1 MKFLIIQ
8 TAFIGDVVLATPM
21 AEALA
26 QLDNAKV
33 HFLVRKGNESL
44 LENNP
49 FIDRVW
55 IWNKQQNK
63 LWNLDQL
70 GNKIRREKFDCIIN
84 LQRFASTG
92 FLTWRSGA
100 LKKIGFQ
107 ENPFS
112 FCFSSKFKHEVN
124 NGLHEVNRNL
134 ELLREFVPGDFPPR
148 LFPSAQNFEAV
159 TEFKSKPYVCVAPSS
174 VWFTKQW
181 PKENFIQLV
190 SELAKKHHVFLLG
203 AKGDFDLCEE
213 VRGVENFN
221 ATNLCGKLN
230 FLESAALMRD
240 AAMNFV
246 NDSAP
251 MHFASAMNAPT
262 TAFFCST
269 IPEFGFGPLSDRSR
283 IVESNENLACRPC
296 GLHGKKSCPL
306 GHFKC
311 GESSHEQIQ
320 ILVQC

>member
-21 AEALA
+21 AEALV
-26 QLDNAKV
+26 QLDHAEI

-49 FIDRVW
+49 FIHRVW
-55 IWNKQQNK
+55 IWNKSQNK
-63 LWNLDQL
+63 LGNLFKL
-70 GNKIRREKFDCIIN
+70 SAEIRKEKFDCVLN
-84 LQRFASTG
+84 LQRFASSG
-92 FLTWRSGA
+92 FLTFRSGA
-100 LKKIGFQ
+100 VKKIGFQ

-112 FCFSSKFKHEVN
+112 FCFTSKFNHEVN
-124 NGLHEVNRNL
+124 NGQHEVLRNL
-134 ELLREFVPGDFPPR
+134 ELIRAFVPGDFPPR
-148 LFPSAQNFEAV
+148 LFPSVLDFQNVAHY
-159 TEFKSKPYVCVAPSS
+159 KKQSYVCVAPSS

-181 PKENFIQLV
+181 PKENYIQLV
-190 SELAKKHHVFLLG
+190 SELTKKHHVFLLG
-203 AKGDFDLCEE
+203 AKSDFVLCEE
-213 VRGVENFN
+213 VIGKTTSKS
-221 ATNLCGKLN
+221 TNLCGQLS

-269 IPEFGFGPLSDRSR
+269 IPEFGFGPLSERSR
-283 IVESNENLACRPC
+283 IVESSEDLACRPC
-296 GLHGKKSCPL
+296 GLHGKKACPQ

-311 GESSHEQIQ
+311 GITSSEQIEM
-320 ILVQC
+320 LVQC

>member
-8 TAFIGDVVLATPM
+8 TAFIGDVVLATPI

-26 QLDNAKV
+26 QLDKTEV

-63 LWNLDQL
+63 LRNLFQL
-70 GNKIRREKFDCIIN
+70 GNEIRNEKFDCVIN
-84 LQRFASTG
+84 LQRFGSTG

-112 FCFSSKFKHEVN
+112 FCFTSKFKHEVN
-124 NGLHEVNRNL
+124 NGHHEVNRNL

-148 LFPSAQNFEAV
+148 LFPSVKNFETVA
-159 TEFKSKPYVCVAPSS
+159 EFKSKPYVCVAPSS

-181 PKENFIQLV
+181 PKANFIQLV
-190 SELAKKHHVFLLG
+190 KELSKKHHVFLLG
-203 AKGDFDLCEE
+203 AKSDFDLCEE
-213 VRGVENFN
+213 VRGVDNLN
-221 ATNLCGKLN
+221 TTNLCGKLS

-269 IPEFGFGPLSDRSR
+269 IPEFGFGPLSEFSR
-283 IVESNENLACRPC
+283 IVEASEELACRPC
-296 GLHGKKSCPL
+296 GLHGKKACPL

-311 GESSHEQIQ
+311 GESSDEQIDR
-320 ILVQC
+320 LAQC

>member
-8 TAFIGDVVLATPM
+8 TAFIGDVVLATPI

-26 QLDNAKV
+26 QLDKTEV

-63 LWNLDQL
+63 LRNLFQL
-70 GNKIRREKFDCIIN
+70 GNEIRNEKFDCVIN
-84 LQRFASTG
+84 LQRFGSTG

-112 FCFSSKFKHEVN
+112 FCFTSKFKHEVN
-124 NGLHEVNRNL
+124 NGHHEVNRNL

-148 LFPSAQNFEAV
+148 LFPSVKNFETVA
-159 TEFKSKPYVCVAPSS
+159 EFKSKPYVCVAPSS

-181 PKENFIQLV
+181 PKANFIQLV
-190 SELAKKHHVFLLG
+190 KELSKKHHVFLLG
-203 AKGDFDLCEE
+203 AKSDFDLCEE
-213 VRGVENFN
+213 VRGVDNLN
-221 ATNLCGKLN
+221 TTNLCGKLS

-269 IPEFGFGPLSDRSR
+269 IPEFGFGPLSEFSR
-283 IVESNENLACRPC
+283 IVEASEELACRPC
-296 GLHGKKSCPL
+296 GLHGKKACPL

-311 GESSHEQIQ
+311 GESSDEQIER
-320 ILVQC
+320 LAQC

>member
-8 TAFIGDVVLATPM
+8 TAFIGDVVLATAM

-26 QLDNAKV
+26 QLDKAEV

-63 LWNLDQL
+63 LRNLFQL
-70 GNKIRREKFDCIIN
+70 GNEIRNEKFDCVIN

-112 FCFSSKFKHEVN
+112 FCFSSKFNHEVN

-134 ELLREFVPGDFPPR
+134 ELLREFIPGDFPPR
-148 LFPSAQNFEAV
+148 LFPSTKNFEKVA
-159 TEFKSKPYVCVAPSS
+159 EYKIKPYVCVAPSS

-181 PKENFIQLV
+181 PKKNFIQLV
-190 SELAKKHHVFLLG
+190 KELSNKHHVFLLG
-203 AKGDFDLCEE
+203 AKADFDLCEE
-213 VRGVENFN
+213 VRGAENSN
-221 ATNLCGKLN
+221 ATNLCGKLS

-240 AAMNFV
+240 ATMNFV

-269 IPEFGFGPLSDRSR
+269 IPEFGFGPLSERSR
-283 IVESNENLACRPC
+283 IVESVDNLACRPC

-311 GESSHEQIQ
+311 GESSQERIE
-320 ILVQC
+320 ILAQC

>member
-8 TAFIGDVVLATPM
+8 TAFIGDVVLATAI

-26 QLDNAKV
+26 QLDKAEV

-49 FIDRVW
+49 FIDRIW

-63 LWNLDQL
+63 LRNLFQL
-70 GNKIRREKFDCIIN
+70 GNEIRNEKFDCVIN

-112 FCFSSKFKHEVN
+112 FCFSTKFKHEVN

-148 LFPSAQNFEAV
+148 LFPSVQNFEAV

-203 AKGDFDLCEE
+203 AKADFDLCEE

-230 FLESAALMRD
+230 FLESAALIRD

-311 GESSHEQIQ
+311 GESSTEQIE
-320 ILVQC
+320 LLAQC

>member
-26 QLDNAKV
+26 QLDNAEV

-49 FIDRVW
+49 FIDRIL
-55 IWNKQQNK
+55 IWNKHQNK
-63 LWNLDQL
+63 LRNLFQL
-70 GNKIRREKFDCIIN
+70 GNEIRKEKFDCVIN

-100 LKKIGFQ
+100 AKKIGFQ

-124 NGLHEVNRNL
+124 NGRHEVNRNL

-148 LFPSAQNFEAV
+148 LFPSVQNFEAV
-159 TEFKSKPYVCVAPSS
+159 TEFISKPYVCVAPSS

-320 ILVQC
+320 ILAQC

>member
-26 QLDNAKV
+26 QLDNAEV

-49 FIDRVW
+49 FIDRIL
-55 IWNKQQNK
+55 IWNKHQNK
-63 LWNLDQL
+63 LRNLFQL
-70 GNKIRREKFDCIIN
+70 GNEIRKEKFDCVIN

-100 LKKIGFQ
+100 AKKIGFQ

-124 NGLHEVNRNL
+124 NGRHEVNRNL
-134 ELLREFVPGDFPPR
+134 ELLREFVPGNFPPR
-148 LFPSAQNFEAV
+148 LFPSVQNFEAV

-240 AAMNFV
+240 ATMNFV

-320 ILVQC
+320 ILAQC

>member
-26 QLDNAKV
+26 QLDNV
-33 HFLVRKGNESL
+33 EIHFLVRKGNESL

-63 LWNLDQL
+63 LRNLFQL
-70 GNKIRREKFDCIIN
+70 GKEIRKEKFDCVIN

-92 FLTWRSGA
+92 FLTWRSRA
-100 LKKIGFQ
+100 AKKMGFE

-124 NGLHEVNRNL
+124 NGFHEVNRNL

-148 LFPSAQNFEAV
+148 LFPSVKNFEKVASY
-159 TEFKSKPYVCVAPSS
+159 KNLPYVCVAPSS

-190 SELAKKHHVFLLG
+190 SELTKKYHVFLLG
-203 AKGDFDLCEE
+203 AKSDFALCEE
-213 VRGVENFN
+213 VIGMNTSQS
-221 ATNLCGKLN
+221 TNLCGKLN

-269 IPEFGFGPLSDRSR
+269 IPEFGFGPLSERSR
-283 IVESNENLACRPC
+283 VIESTEDLVCRPC
-296 GLHGKKSCPL
+296 GLHGKKACPY

-311 GESSHEQIQ
+311 GKSTAEQIEM
-320 ILVQC
+320 LAKC

>member
-26 QLDNAKV
+26 QLDNAEV

-49 FIDRVW
+49 FIDRIL
-55 IWNKQQNK
+55 IWNKHQNK
-63 LWNLDQL
+63 LRNLFQL
-70 GNKIRREKFDCIIN
+70 GNEIRKEKFDCVIN

-100 LKKIGFQ
+100 AKKIGFQ

-124 NGLHEVNRNL
+124 NGRHEVNRNL
-134 ELLREFVPGDFPPR
+134 ELLREFVPGNFPPR
-148 LFPSAQNFEAV
+148 LFPSVQNFEAV

-240 AAMNFV
+240 ATMNFV

-311 GESSHEQIQ
+311 GETSKERIEM
-320 ILVQC
+320 LAQC